1 MKKFLYIFLSSIII
15 VSVFFSY
22 IIISDKYDKQNLFI
36 LKIKE
41 IVPLKLK
48 NKLKNTIYE
57 TRAILNEREI
67 QRLQTRKIE
76 QGLSGELIE
85 SKEIK
90 TKSNSI
96 KYNFKEFFLPFK
108 RLDLTYGWRAIENSK
123 RAHYLETRDDK
134 TIVVSGEG
142 DFIYFD
148 TKNFNSNKLIQKK
161 LPSNLYEFLEKEK
174 FFINWF
180 KRFTH

>member
-1 MKKFLYIFLSSIII
+1 MKKFLYIFLSSMII
-15 VSVFFSY
+15 VSVVFSY

-76 QGLSGELIE
+76 QGLNGELIE

-90 TKSNSI
+90 DA
-96 KYNFKEFFLPFK
+96 
-108 RLDLTYGWRAIENSK
+108 R
-123 RAHYLETRDDK
+123 
-134 TIVVSGEG
+134 
-142 DFIYFD
+142 
-148 TKNFNSNKLIQKK
+148 
-161 LPSNLYEFLEKEK
+161 
-174 FFINWF
+174 
-180 KRFTH
+180 